1 MNDPR
6 LIQSNCPEDQD
17 ELIPL
22 AKVPDMLVGA
32 NALST
37 IYSWASG
44 RAFGG
49 LQMHTY
55 RVGNRYYTTV
65 NLIREF
71 LDEVDAR
78 IEKQQKGAK

>member
-6 LIQSNCPEDQD
+6 LVQSNCPEDQD

-22 AKVPDMLVGA
+22 VKVPAMLVGA

-49 LQMHTY
+49 LSLHTY
-55 RVGNRYYTTV
+55 RVGQRYYTTV

-71 LDEVDAR
+71 LDAVDAR
-78 IEKQQKGAK
+78 IETQKGTK